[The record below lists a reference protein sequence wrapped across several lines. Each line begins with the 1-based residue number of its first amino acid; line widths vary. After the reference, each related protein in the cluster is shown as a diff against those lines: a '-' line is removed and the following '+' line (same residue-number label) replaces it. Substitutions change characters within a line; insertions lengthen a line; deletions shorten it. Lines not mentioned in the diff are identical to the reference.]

1 MLKFLIV
8 SFLIIM
14 FLRLVAPFLL
24 RWLVKFIFKKTIR
37 NAGFGA
43 PQHPFGDS
51 QNHQYK
57 KPNGNVRVDYIPE
70 EHQKQRKDF
79 EGGQYVDYEE
89 VK

>member
-8 SFLIIM
+8 SFFLIM
-14 FLRLVAPFLL
+14 LLRLVAPFLL
-24 RWLVKFIFKKTIR
+24 RILVKFIFGRTIR

-51 QNHQYK
+51 QQHQYK
-57 KPNGNVRVDYIPE
+57 KPAGNLRVDYIPE
-70 EHQKQRKDF
+70 DYQKQRKDF